1 MKVEGEKAYHERV
14 AVLLG
19 EVGAEVSSLAYHWTI
34 SWKRI
39 CNFSISFV
47 KKWGGNDNA

>member
-19 EVGAEVSSLAYHWTI
+19 EVGAEVSSLAYHWTFLGREFLQFFHFI
-34 SWKRI
+34 R
-39 CNFSISFV
+39 
-47 KKWGGNDNA
+47 KKTRQRK